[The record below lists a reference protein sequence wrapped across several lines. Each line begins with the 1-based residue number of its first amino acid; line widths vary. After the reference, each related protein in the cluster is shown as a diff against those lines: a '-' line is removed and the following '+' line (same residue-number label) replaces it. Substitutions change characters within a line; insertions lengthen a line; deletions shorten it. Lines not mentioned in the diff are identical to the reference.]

1 MLSRWILTAS
11 TVAAL
16 LLSGCAA
23 TVSRTGASGAP
34 LQISPAS
41 TAHLSLQVQAAPG
54 MVSSG
59 DWDTLRN
66 DWRESMGQ
74 SAGLAGIGYTW
85 LEASAAPASRPG
97 VLAVVKVQ
105 NFRYVSAAAR
115 VGMGV
120 LGGDAH
126 LNAEVSFYELPD
138 KRLLGTRTYG
148 TTTKFSEGIF
158 SAASR
163 KQVEAMTKE
172 IVAEIKR

>member
-1 MLSRWILTAS
+1 MSSRWIISTTTA
-11 TVAAL
+11 ALL

-23 TVSRTGASGAP
+23 TVSRTGGASAP
-34 LQISPAS
+34 LQVSPAAV
-41 TAHLSLQVQAAPG
+41 AHLSLQVQPAPG
-54 MVSSG
+54 MVPSG
-59 DWDTLRN
+59 DWETLRN
-66 DWRESMGQ
+66 DWRETMGQ
-74 SAGLAGIGYTW
+74 STGLAGMGYTW
-85 LEASAAPASRPG
+85 LEAGAEPVARPG

-126 LNAEVSFYELPD
+126 INTEVSFYELPD
-138 KRLLGTRTYG
+138 KRLLGTRSYG

-163 KQVEAMTKE
+163 KQVEAMSKE
-172 IVAEIKR
+172 IVSDIKR

>member
-74 SAGLAGIGYTW
+74 SAGLAGMGYTW
-85 LEASAAPASRPG
+85 LEASAAPSSRSG

>member
-1 MLSRWILTAS
+1 MLSRRFLTAS

-34 LQISPAS
+34 LQVNPAS
-41 TAHLSLQVQAAPG
+41 TSHLSLQVQPAPG
-54 MVSSG
+54 MVSNG
-59 DWDTLRN
+59 DWHALRN
-66 DWRESMGQ
+66 DWRECMGQ
-74 SAGLAGIGYTW
+74 STGLAGMGYTW
-85 LEASAAPASRPG
+85 LEASAEPPAKPG

-115 VGMGV
+115 IGMGV

-126 LNAEVSFYELPD
+126 INAEVSFYELPD

-163 KQVEAMTKE
+163 KQIEAMSQE

>member
-1 MLSRWILTAS
+1 M
-11 TVAAL
+11 
-16 LLSGCAA
+16 
-23 TVSRTGASGAP
+23 
-34 LQISPAS
+34 
-41 TAHLSLQVQAAPG
+41 
-54 MVSSG
+54 
-59 DWDTLRN
+59 
-66 DWRESMGQ
+66 
-74 SAGLAGIGYTW
+74 GYTW